1 MNTKIRPAMSWGG
14 AYLKITY
21 AMIGIAVLPA
31 VVAFASE
38 LFAH

>member
-21 AMIGIAVLPA
+21 AMIGIAILPA
-31 VVAFASE
+31 VVALLHQFFS
-38 LFAH
+38 H

>member
-21 AMIGIAVLPA
+21 AMIGIAILPA
-31 VVAFASE
+31 VFALAHE
-38 LFAH
+38 LFS

>member
-1 MNTKIRPAMSWGG
+1 MNAKIRPAMSWGG

-31 VVAFASE
+31 VVALVHTLVS
-38 LFAH
+38 H